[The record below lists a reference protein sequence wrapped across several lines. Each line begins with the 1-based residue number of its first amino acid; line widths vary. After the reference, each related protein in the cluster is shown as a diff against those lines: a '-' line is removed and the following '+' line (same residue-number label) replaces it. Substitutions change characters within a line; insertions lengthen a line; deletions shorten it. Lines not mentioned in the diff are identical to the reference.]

1 MILNLN
7 PIFLPSLVFF
17 KRENIINISYDFLS
31 PINNNKN
38 DLSIKNILKN
48 VTFSENK
55 SFYFL
60 KTNKFM
66 VESVI
71 NIKKNNNNYIWII
84 NEFHIKINE
93 FNNMVISLEK
103 LFSIA
108 ATNGAYKIFITIEE
122 NKFKYIKMLND
133 LDFHLNDEKLSL
145 IKKTSTFKNKF
156 NFDNLRNIN
165 SSDQFNIYQMLNKKN
180 NVNFSKELP
189 INFNQWIKDQKIK
202 KDISK
207 VMIFEENSEIKS
219 FLEITNK
226 DNIHYVNFIFFTNN
240 KEKIIEIINTTITKL
255 KMSTCYTIISSKN
268 ETLFNCFIN
277 EGFQMN
283 KKFQT
288 LYKNIKSPIK
298 LEKKYYKK
306 DLKIGVPN

>member
-84 NEFHIKINE
+84 NEFHIKINV
-93 FNNMVISLEK
+93 FQHW
-103 LFSIA
+103 
-108 ATNGAYKIFITIEE
+108 
-122 NKFKYIKMLND
+122 IKGPQVGVQQSNLKEICKTKQ
-133 LDFHLNDEKLSL
+133 NDEM
-145 IKKTSTFKNKF
+145 
-156 NFDNLRNIN
+156 FD
-165 SSDQFNIYQMLNKKN
+165 
-180 NVNFSKELP
+180 
-189 INFNQWIKDQKIK
+189 
-202 KDISK
+202 
-207 VMIFEENSEIKS
+207 EIVRK
-219 FLEITNK
+219 
-226 DNIHYVNFIFFTNN
+226 
-240 KEKIIEIINTTITKL
+240 
-255 KMSTCYTIISSKN
+255 
-268 ETLFNCFIN
+268 
-277 EGFQMN
+277 
-283 KKFQT
+283 
-288 LYKNIKSPIK
+288 
-298 LEKKYYKK
+298 
-306 DLKIGVPN
+306 